1 MHCVN
6 ARTCTSGDCLAGHR
20 AIVRSSG
27 LDYLWSGSF
36 LHRGPEPWGLSP
48 VVSCYLW
55 SDTAS
60 MWSWPVAELYC
71 GVRFQVKAIHQTACQ
86 FTVHCAWAFGRQ
98 EILVYF
104 KSRLSAIL
112 ALALAWLQCAIYVEC
127 VYSGATRN
135 PPTTRSWERW
145 WDAGVDH
152 PSSVEMVNPP
162 STPFYQLQRRLAL
175 TNRAQ

>member
-20 AIVRSSG
+20 AIVRSPG
-27 LDYLWSGSF
+27 LDYLWSSSF

-55 SDTAS
+55 SNTAS
-60 MWSWPVAELYC
+60 MWLCPVAEFYC
-71 GVRFQVKAIHQTACQ
+71 GVRFQMKAIHQTACQ
-86 FTVHCAWAFGRQ
+86 FTVQCAWAFGRQ

-112 ALALAWLQCAIYVEC
+112 ALAPEWLQCAIYVQC

-135 PPTTRSWERW
+135 PPTTEFNASGHDE
-145 WDAGVDH
+145 
-152 PSSVEMVNPP
+152 
-162 STPFYQLQRRLAL
+162 LAL
-175 TNRAQ
+175 TWWDSAGDTTTLYWSPANQLQVCVCV